1 MSRAPGAAGST
12 LHAANAI
19 TAVRLA
25 IALTLWTL
33 PSSAA
38 WTLVWLA
45 TSGAVLD
52 AVDGPLARRQRKTS
66 AFGAR
71 FDMETDAFLI
81 LTLSILL
88 WRHEKAGAWV
98 IASGLLRYLFVGAA
112 WIWPWM
118 AAPLPESVRRKT
130 VCVVQ
135 IVALIV
141 ALAPIVPPGVSA
153 PLSAAALALLTWS
166 FWVDVAWLR
175 CNGDCPKSS
184 PGQTS
189 Q

>member
-1 MSRAPGAAGST
+1 MSVSSPSAF
-12 LHAANAI
+12 HAANLI
-19 TAVRLA
+19 TTVRLA
-25 IALTLWTL
+25 IAIALWTL
-33 PSSAA
+33 PASEA

-45 TSGAVLD
+45 ASGAVLD
-52 AVDGPLARRQRKTS
+52 AVDGPLARRQGKTS

-88 WRHEKAGAWV
+88 WRHGKAGAWV
-98 IASGLLRYLFVGAA
+98 IASGLLRYLFVAAA

-118 AAPLPESVRRKT
+118 DAPLPESFRRKT

-141 ALAPIVPPGVSA
+141 ALAPIVPPGLSA
-153 PLSAAALALLTWS
+153 PLSAAALVLLSWS
-166 FWVDVAWLR
+166 FWLDVAWLR

-189 Q
+189 E